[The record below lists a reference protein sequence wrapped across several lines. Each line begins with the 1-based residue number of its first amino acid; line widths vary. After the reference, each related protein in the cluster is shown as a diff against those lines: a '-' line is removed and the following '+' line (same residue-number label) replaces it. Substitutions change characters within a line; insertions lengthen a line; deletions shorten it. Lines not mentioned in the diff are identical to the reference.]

1 MLTKE
6 ELARYDRQMRLEGIG
21 AEGQERLKGARV
33 LVAGVG
39 GLGCPA
45 AMYLAAAGVGHL
57 RLVDQ
62 DVVDESNL
70 NRQVLHWQ
78 KDVGREKVNSAAE
91 KLRQLNP
98 YITVEPIVQTITA
111 ENVLALAD
119 GCDLIMDCMDNYPT
133 RYVLNEAAL
142 QKHIPFI
149 HGAIYG
155 LQGELTTVLPGVTPC
170 LRCIF
175 RGAPPKETFPVVG
188 VTPGVIAS
196 LQAME
201 AIKYITGVGELMA
214 GRLLLFDGNDMR
226 FSEVRIKRNPH
237 CQDCAR
243 WLGEVKAA

>member
-1 MLTKE
+1 
-6 ELARYDRQMRLEGIG
+6 LEGIG
-21 AEGQERLKGARV
+21 AGGQEKLKKARV

-39 GLGCPA
+39 GLGCPVSV
-45 AMYLAAAGVGHL
+45 YLAAAGVGHL

-62 DVVDESNL
+62 DVVDQSNL

-78 KDVGREKVNSAAE
+78 KDVGGEKVNSAAE

-98 YITVEPIVQTITA
+98 HITIEPIVRTITA

-119 GCDLIMDCMDNYPT
+119 GCDVIMDCMDNYPT

-142 QKHIPFI
+142 RMRIPFV

-155 LQGELTTVLPGVTPC
+155 LQGELTTILPGQTPC

-188 VTPGVIAS
+188 VTPGVIAC

-201 AIKYITGVGELMA
+201 AVKFITGVGGLME
-214 GRLLLFDGNDMR
+214 GRLLLFDGNDMQ

-243 WLGEVKAA
+243 ILGDAKAA

>member
-1 MLTKE
+1 MLATE
-6 ELARYDRQMRLEGIG
+6 ELARYDRQIRLEGFG
-21 AEGQERLKGARV
+21 AESQEKLKRARV

-39 GLGCPA
+39 GLGCPV
-45 AMYLAAAGVGHL
+45 AMYLAAAGIGHL
-57 RLVDQ
+57 RLVDE
-62 DVVDESNL
+62 DVVDQSNL

-78 KDVGREKVNSAAE
+78 KDVGREKVLSAAE
-91 KLRQLNP
+91 KLRLLNP
-98 YITVEPIVQTITA
+98 HITVEPIVQTISA
-111 ENVLALAD
+111 ENVLELAD

-142 QKHIPFI
+142 KKRIPFV

-175 RGAPPKETFPVVG
+175 RGAPPKETFPVLG
-188 VTPGVIAS
+188 VTPGVIAC

-201 AIKYITGVGELMA
+201 AIKYLTGVGELMA
-214 GRLLLFDGNDMR
+214 GRLLLFDGNDMQ

-243 WLGEVKAA
+243 LPGQARVA